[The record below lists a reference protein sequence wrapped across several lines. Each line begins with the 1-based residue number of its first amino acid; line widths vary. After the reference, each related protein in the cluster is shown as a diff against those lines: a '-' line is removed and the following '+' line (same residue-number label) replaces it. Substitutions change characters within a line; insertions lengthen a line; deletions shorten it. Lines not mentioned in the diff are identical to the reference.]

1 MLQVLHH
8 LQVQVADWHS
18 SHVPGR
24 RSHLWWRP
32 QEESLRNW
40 AAAPETSNCS
50 VYSGCLHHKIPPPK
64 KKGPNVSFPKINVST
79 CNQLTNQGTTE
90 PSPLPG
96 QEEFCDTNWASDL
109 RGASAAVA
117 KVLAFGFLP
126 PVGTTRRTQGSK
138 PLSQA
143 APKHIHTRRRSR
155 EAKATRTPRKQ
166 IATKTKPSHPLQ
178 TSSCDL
184 YELQLCSN
192 TVHLFLST
200 LIYI

>member
-1 MLQVLHH
+1 MSQH
-8 LQVQVADWHS
+8 A
-18 SHVPGR
+18 
-24 RSHLWWRP
+24 
-32 QEESLRNW
+32 
-40 AAAPETSNCS
+40 
-50 VYSGCLHHKIPPPK
+50 
-64 KKGPNVSFPKINVST
+64 
-79 CNQLTNQGTTE
+79 TNQGTTE

-117 KVLAFGFLP
+117 KVLALASFP
-126 PVGTTRRTQGSK
+126 RWAQHDEMK

-155 EAKATRTPRKQ
+155 EAKATRTPQKQNSASLRHLLWKQ

-200 LIYI
+200 LIYLLTYQSIQSTYLQKSLHGFSPRDDLTRLALPSIEAHPIATCHGRTWKSTIRPRETLCFRLSSF